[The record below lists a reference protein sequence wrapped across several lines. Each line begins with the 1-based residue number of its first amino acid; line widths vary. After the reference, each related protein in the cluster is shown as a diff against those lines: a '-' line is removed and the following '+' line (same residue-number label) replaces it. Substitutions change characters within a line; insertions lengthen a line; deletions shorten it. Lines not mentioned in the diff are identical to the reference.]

1 MSAKKENDTANL
13 SEDRSGARYQVL
25 MRGQQYVVFR
35 HSQSWSPPTD
45 VMEKDDRLIVLVE
58 IAGMRDAEFQV
69 SISGQ
74 RLAITGTR
82 ATREHHCS
90 AYHQLEVRYG
100 EFLSE
105 VNLPWPVDENGI
117 TAQYDDGYLRVE
129 LPRAKPEKVHVIAV
143 NKSQDES

>member
-1 MSAKKENDTANL
+1 MSANKENDTGKL
-13 SEDRSGARYQVL
+13 PEGKSGARYHV
-25 MRGQQYVVFR
+25 MMSGQQYVVFR
-35 HSQSWSPPTD
+35 HAHSWSPPTD

-105 VNLPWPVDENGI
+105 VNLPWLVDESGI
-117 TAQYDDGYLRVE
+117 TAQYDDGFLRVE

-143 NKSQDES
+143 SKSQDES